1 MTGIS
6 RPIDHNTIEIEHVG
20 KSKAKIESKMTL
32 SYLAELREGKVAASS
47 N

>member
-6 RPIDHNTIEIEHVG
+6 RPIDRSTIETEHVG
-20 KSKAKIESKMTL
+20 KSKAKIESKMML
-32 SYLAELREGKVAASS
+32 SYLAELGEGKVAASS